1 MKELFSDILPEALG
15 QALAITALVALM
27 MALIELANVLS
38 GGRWFKGLGENR
50 FSQVFLAAALGLIP
64 GCAGGYAVVSM
75 YTHGLLGFGA
85 LVAMMIAT
93 SGDEAFVMLA
103 MFPRKALGIM
113 ALLFVIALAVGLLV
127 DRLPRSF
134 SPPVRTKPCPDGF
147 ALHDE
152 DSSHG
157 HHGGSGRHFLTEH
170 LWHHVILRHVPGV
183 FLWSFGTL
191 LIVGILVRHVDI
203 SAWISGNI
211 PLMIVLAA
219 LVGIIPESG
228 PHLVFVTLFASGV
241 LPAPV
246 LIASCISQDGH
257 AGLPLLSES
266 TRAFLLG
273 KGINLA
279 TALSAG
285 FASMLFF

>member
-1 MKELFSDILPEALG
+1 M
-15 QALAITALVALM
+15 
-27 MALIELANVLS
+27 
-38 GGRWFKGLGENR
+38 
-50 FSQVFLAAALGLIP
+50 
-64 GCAGGYAVVSM
+64 
-75 YTHGLLGFGA
+75 
-85 LVAMMIAT
+85 
-93 SGDEAFVMLA
+93 
-103 MFPRKALGIM
+103 
-113 ALLFVIALAVGLLV
+113 
-127 DRLPRSF
+127 
-134 SPPVRTKPCPDGF
+134 
-147 ALHDE
+147 
-152 DSSHG
+152 
-157 HHGGSGRHFLTEH
+157 
-170 LWHHVILRHVPGV
+170 PGV

-257 AGLPLLSES
+257 SGLPLLSES